1 MTRCFFIQSLEIPL
15 AASLSLIIFFIGFLL
30 WVDSRVSVFF
40 DLVVCIVVGSFL
52 VGGYWLMCLVAS
64 FWATCKAVGAS

>member
-1 MTRCFFIQSLEIPL
+1 MTRCFFIHSLEIPL

-30 WVDSRVSVFF
+30 WEERRVSVFF

-52 VGGYWLMCLVAS
+52 VGGCLI
-64 FWATCKAVGAS
+64 KPLKLNIQLQGE